1 MEIKILK
8 KVLAANDQIADQ
20 IRNDLKQRGTFLIN
34 VMGSPGTGK
43 TMLIQRAIEKLGK
56 KVGVIEGDIETTMDA
71 EKFAKLGIPVAQINT
86 GPFGGACHLEAAW
99 IRDTIKEGNFSDVKV
114 LFIENIGNLVCPA
127 EFDTGAHKNVLI
139 LSVTEGEDKPLKY
152 PLMFRK
158 SHLLLIN
165 KCDLLDRLEFDIN
178 LLLEN
183 VKKINPQLDIIKISG
198 LKGTGINDWINWLN
212 RNTEA

>member
-20 IRNDLKQRGTFLIN
+20 LRQELTQKGIFLIN
-34 VMGSPGTGK
+34 VMGSPGAGK
-43 TMLIQRAIEKLGK
+43 TILIQRAIEKLNK

-99 IRDTIKEGNFSDVKV
+99 IRDTIKEGNFSNVKI

-165 KCDLLDRLEFDIN
+165 KCDLLDKLEFDIN

-183 VKKINPQLDIIKISG
+183 VKKINPHIETLKVSG
-198 LKGTGINDWINWLN
+198 LKRDGIDDWINWIN
-212 RNTEA
+212 RNVEA

>member
-8 KVLAANDQIADQ
+8 KVLAANDQIANQ
-20 IRNDLKQRGTFLIN
+20 LRRELTQKGIFLIN
-34 VMGSPGTGK
+34 VMGSPGAGK
-43 TMLIQRAIEKLGK
+43 TILIQRAIERLNK

-99 IRDTIKEGNFSDVKV
+99 IRDTIGEENFSNVKV

-165 KCDLLDRLEFDIN
+165 KCDLLDKLEFDIN

-183 VKKINPQLDIIKISG
+183 IKKINPHIEILKVSG
-198 LKGTGINDWINWLN
+198 LKRDGIDDWINWIN
-212 RNTEA
+212 RNIEA